1 MKQLILASQ
10 SPRRKML
17 LEQVGIP
24 FSVIPSDTKED
35 IDKKYPLKNMYGLFL

>member
-1 MKQLILASQ
+1 MKKLVLASQ

-24 FSVIPSDTKED
+24 FTVLPADVDREFDS
-35 IDKKYPLKNMYGLFL
+35 